1 MGVHLSHVF
10 WVVLQTAY
18 ELCDWVVLE
27 ADLVDSVEQGEPGE
41 TEGER
46 EGEGGLLINRPINIR
61 M

>member
-18 ELCDWVVLE
+18 ELCDWVILE

-41 TEGER
+41 REGER
-46 EGEGGLLINRPINIR
+46 EVY
-61 M
+61 